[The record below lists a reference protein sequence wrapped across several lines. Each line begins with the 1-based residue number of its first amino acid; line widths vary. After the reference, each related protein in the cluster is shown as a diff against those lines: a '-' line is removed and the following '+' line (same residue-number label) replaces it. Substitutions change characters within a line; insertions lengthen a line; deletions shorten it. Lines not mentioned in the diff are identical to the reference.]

1 MEIKNRYTK
10 IAYNYYILHP
20 DNDLQNINTFVE
32 ITKIPID
39 KVWID
44 DFWRIINHKEWVLI
58 DERRIEQLG
67 YLKNKDK
74 YCRVGSILKKYFIEG
89 EDYKLSHNKLAEYT
103 EESKEKG
110 SQKKKKDGRKQN
122 GGQNRKMYEVTP
134 ETFKRMLMKTNT
146 KKSDEIRTY
155 FITVETLFLA
165 YFEFQ
170 CLVKNYEYEKQIEKL
185 KKLQHIRNFSRDN
198 ELKRIEDKLE
208 HDIGVVYFIKE
219 GKSKRYKVGSTHNLP
234 ERLKKL
240 QTANSRELSVYK
252 SFICHSSSILETI
265 IHRDLKEYNIRG
277 EWFKLDK
284 SLIKSLIQKYR

>member
-44 DFWRIINHKEWVLI
+44 DFWRIINHKEWVII
-58 DERRIEQLG
+58 DERRIKQIG
-67 YLKNKDK
+67 YKDK
-74 YCRVGSILKKYFIEG
+74 QNKYSKIGNLLRKNFIEG
-89 EDYKLSHNKLAEYT
+89 EDYKLFH
-103 EESKEKG
+103 
-110 SQKKKKDGRKQN
+110 KKIAKITGKKQN

-219 GKSKRYKVGSTHNLP
+219 GKSKRYKVGFTHNLP